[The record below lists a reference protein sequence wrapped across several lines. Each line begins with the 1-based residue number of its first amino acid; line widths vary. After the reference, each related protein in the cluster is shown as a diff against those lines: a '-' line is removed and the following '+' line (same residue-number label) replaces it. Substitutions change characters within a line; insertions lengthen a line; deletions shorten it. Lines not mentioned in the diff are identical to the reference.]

1 MELFYCLQPSTLD
14 RSIESRFLWRPS
26 LGVTWYGSETLPSN
40 NSGDPLEPDPVDTG
54 VGKGTKCSSSVSPSI
69 AQSRISNTYN

>member
-1 MELFYCLQPSTLD
+1 MELFCILEQERLD
-14 RSIESRFLWRPS
+14 RETTLGFPYRPS